1 MLPRSDT
8 RSAGYDRDPSSVEEV
23 IGSVE
28 AVSNGDLCLETAQT
42 LVEALSNPII
52 AQRWEEPCAL
62 EGYTVGGLAAHT
74 ARSIRTVLIYLDGPE
89 PAGTPISAAQY
100 FLNGLR
106 DEDPIDSEL
115 HLGIRRRAADAAAN
129 GSEEILRTATADLSS
144 LTERLRTTA
153 DRTVEVF
160 GGATMVLSE
169 YLITR
174 LVEMVVH
181 LDDLAHSIGSD
192 LPEPPGA
199 AIDLTLATLF
209 EMAVA
214 RHGPAAMLRALSRE
228 ERSTVFPRAF

>member
-1 MLPRSDT
+1 M
-8 RSAGYDRDPSSVEEV
+8 
-23 IGSVE
+23 GSVE
-28 AVSNGDLCLETAQT
+28 AIPNGDLCLATARTMVQ
-42 LVEALSNPII
+42 ALSNPTI
-52 AQRWEEPCAL
+52 ALRWEEPSAL
-62 EGYTVGGLAAHT
+62 EGYSVGGLAAHT

-89 PAGTPISAAQY
+89 PAGAPISAAQY

-115 HLGIRRRAADAAAN
+115 HQSIRQRALDAAAS
-129 GSEEILRTATADLSS
+129 GPEELLRTATADLS
-144 LTERLRTTA
+144 LLNERLQITA

-160 GGATMVLSE
+160 GGAPMVLSE

-181 LDDLAHSIGSD
+181 LDDLAHSIGAD

-228 ERSTVFPRAF
+228 ERSTEFPLAF